1 MATLRATR
9 GAQYPL
15 MAEFTFDMAA
25 ADAMANT
32 SGAVTAFSAG
42 AGTVYD
48 AIKLPNGA
56 TLVGGEVVVETA
68 SNDGTIAT
76 TATIAVGDSGNAT
89 RYLTATNIKTAGR
102 TPLVPTGYRGTG
114 EDLRITL
121 ANASGNATTG
131 KVTIRAL
138 FTIQGRSNEA
148 VTN

>member
-56 TLVGGEVVVETA
+56 TLVGGEVAVETA
-68 SNDGTIAT
+68 SNDGGV
-76 TATIAVGDSGNAT
+76 TATIAVGDSGSAT
-89 RYLTATNIKTAGR
+89 RYLAATTIKTAGR